1 MCRVEPW
8 DRGHG
13 QQNEYENPGVVSQ
26 GGRLLDAR
34 LRGSKFYLYSVERGS
49 GSDMTPTGMAAEV
62 ANDFV
67 VSTLGRNSDRPQR
80 TFFSVISLDADA
92 KLRLVVECRMLRP

>member
-13 QQNEYENPGVVSQ
+13 QQNGYENSGVVSQ

-34 LRGSKFYLYSVERGS
+34 LWGLKFYLYSVERGS
-49 GSDMTPTGMAAEV
+49 ESDMTPSGKAAEV

-67 VSTLGRNSDRPQR
+67 VR
-80 TFFSVISLDADA
+80 TPGL
-92 KLRLVVECRMLRP
+92 